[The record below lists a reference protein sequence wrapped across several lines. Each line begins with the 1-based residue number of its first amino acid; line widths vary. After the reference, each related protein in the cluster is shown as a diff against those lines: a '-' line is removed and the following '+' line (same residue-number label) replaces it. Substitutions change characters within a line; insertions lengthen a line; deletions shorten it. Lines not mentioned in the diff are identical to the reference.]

1 LVGLLLRAPLG
12 HSNYLG
18 YTGNRITPPLV
29 ACSVDNMMLG
39 GLDGIYFRAG
49 PSVVFGRKR
58 MVYIVET
65 APLPSPSPN
74 LFPCLCAGRD

>member
-1 LVGLLLRAPLG
+1 LVGLLLRASPG

-18 YTGNRITPPLV
+18 CTGNRITPPLV
-29 ACSVDNMMLG
+29 ACRVDNVMLA

-49 PSVVFGRKR
+49 PSTVFGRKR

-65 APLPSPSPN
+65 APLPSPGPY
-74 LFPCLCAGRD
+74 LFPCLCAGQD